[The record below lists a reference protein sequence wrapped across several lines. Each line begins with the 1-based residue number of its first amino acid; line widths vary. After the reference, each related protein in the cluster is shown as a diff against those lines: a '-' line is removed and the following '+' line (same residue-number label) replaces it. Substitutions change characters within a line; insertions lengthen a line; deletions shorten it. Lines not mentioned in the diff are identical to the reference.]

1 MTREADA
8 RRPFLFLALSAFMGM
23 LLYFAAD
30 YEPSLLTPLVG
41 LIPILILIAYAM
53 PSPTRELLFLR
64 LVLILSHGVSI
75 NLKRSPTKNI
85 IDLFQLFNLNMP
97 IKLILFGLI

>member
-53 PSPTRELLFLR
+53 PRPTRELFLKVSCLLQCYPALLWRPGARFALMLR
-64 LVLILSHGVSI
+64 L
-75 NLKRSPTKNI
+75 
-85 IDLFQLFNLNMP
+85 FQKP
-97 IKLILFGLI
+97 QSQ